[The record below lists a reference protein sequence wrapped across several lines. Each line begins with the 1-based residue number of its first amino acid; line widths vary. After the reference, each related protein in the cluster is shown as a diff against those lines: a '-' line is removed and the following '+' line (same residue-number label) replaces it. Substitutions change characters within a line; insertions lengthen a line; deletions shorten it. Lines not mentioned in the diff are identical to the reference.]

1 MNSHLACSIFFAQSV
16 DFSAAPGGQI
26 AVTQCLSSTKSSV

>member
-1 MNSHLACSIFFAQSV
+1 MNSHLARSVIFAQSV

-26 AVTQCLSSTKSSV
+26 AVTQCLSSTKSTV